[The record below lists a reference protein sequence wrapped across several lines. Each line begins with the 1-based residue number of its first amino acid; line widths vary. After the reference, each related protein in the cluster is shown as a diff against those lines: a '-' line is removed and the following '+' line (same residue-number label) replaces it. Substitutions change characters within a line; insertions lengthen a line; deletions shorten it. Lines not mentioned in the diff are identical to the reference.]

1 MTWVSR
7 HIPSVIATVV
17 LFRAHQLREGEV
29 EKLCYLAAGVCVFE
43 RLQLKHLEMVQLG
56 TMDLVDNIDVD
67 FWHGFHHVEIERF
80 YIMLNLRLIAVVV
93 NLRLE

>member
-1 MTWVSR
+1 M
-7 HIPSVIATVV
+7 
-17 LFRAHQLREGEV
+17 
-29 EKLCYLAAGVCVFE
+29 CVFE